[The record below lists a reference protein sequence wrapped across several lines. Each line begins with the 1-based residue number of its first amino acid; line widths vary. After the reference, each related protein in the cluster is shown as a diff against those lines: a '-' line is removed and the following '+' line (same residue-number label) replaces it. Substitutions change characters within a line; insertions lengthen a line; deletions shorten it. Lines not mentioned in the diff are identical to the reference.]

1 MSGTATGLFR
11 QPDFVRLWSV
21 GLMVFVVR
29 WLETLAIGVFV
40 YRDTG
45 SAFAVA
51 MMTMLRML
59 PMGLFGAVIGALAER
74 MDRRRVLIF
83 VVGQMMAT
91 SATLAVLAF
100 TGHLAIWHL
109 AIACFLNGLN
119 WATDNPIRRS
129 MMGDIVG
136 GERMGRAMSADVA
149 SNNSSRMLGPTVGGL
164 LLASVGIEGAFA
176 LCALLYVFAVWSA
189 IRVTAPLPQAS
200 AAGTSILARMAAGLA
215 VVRRDKRLIGTLLVT
230 VIYNVFGWPFS
241 AMVVVI
247 GKDSLGLGPV
257 GIGVLSSMEGV
268 GAFLGAMAVAVWVK
282 PFHYRLVYVG
292 GVVLYL
298 FMLIIVAQV
307 PNTIVAGIALLF
319 CGVGGAGFAIMQNTI
334 VYLAAPPD
342 MRGRVLGILS
352 VCIGTAAIGFFIL
365 GTMAQ
370 VFGVVWACTATGI
383 AGLTC
388 VAATWKYWRTI

>member
-1 MSGTATGLFR
+1 MTPPGIFA

-21 GLMVFVVR
+21 GLIVFVVR

-59 PMGLFGAVIGALAER
+59 PMGLFGALLGTIAER
-74 MDRRRVLIF
+74 VDRRRTLIF
-83 VVGQMMAT
+83 VVAQMMAT
-91 SATLAVLAF
+91 SATLAVLAIS
-100 TGHLAIWHL
+100 GRLAIWHL
-109 AIACFLNGLN
+109 AVACFLNGLN

-149 SNNSSRMLGPTVGGL
+149 SNNSSRMLGPTVGGV
-164 LLASVGIEGAFA
+164 LLALVGIEGAFG
-176 LCALLYVFAVWSA
+176 LCTLLYVFAVWSA

-200 AAGTSILARMAAGLA
+200 AAGTSILSRMADGLA
-215 VVRRDKRLIGTLLVT
+215 VVRRDQRLIGTLLIT
-230 VIYNVFGWPFS
+230 VIYNLFGWPFS

-257 GIGVLSSMEGV
+257 GIGLLSSTEGI
-268 GAFLGAMAVAVWVK
+268 GAFLGAMAVAIWIK
-282 PFHYRLVYVG
+282 PRHYRFAYVG
-292 GVVLYL
+292 GVALYL

-307 PNTIVAGIALLF
+307 PNATIAAIALLF

-352 VCIGTAAIGFFIL
+352 VCIGTATIGFILL
-365 GTMAQ
+365 GTAAQ
-370 VFGVVWACTATGI
+370 QFGVVPACTATGI
-383 AGLTC
+383 IGLTL
-388 VAATWKYWRTI
+388 VALTWKYWRTI